1 MARYARLNMFFS
13 YRARDNQGKLQKGQ
27 FEAGSMNDAR
37 DRLKTKGWLVI
48 DLREVKNRAR
58 VGGKKLKLSLK
69 QRIVLTEQLAV
80 MMKAGL
86 SIGKALN
93 SLVEEAENDKIKAM
107 LSDLAAQVEGGTS
120 LSGALEMYHRTFG
133 TVYIQMVRAGEQAG
147 SLDKVLLRLTEQ
159 LQKDYEIKS
168 KVRGALIYPAV
179 VMTLMIVVIIVII
192 VFVMPTLGEVF
203 KESGVDLPVATR
215 ILLSLSDYSV
225 QYGGWILLA
234 AGLLF
239 AATKAILSLPRPA
252 LLWDKM
258 KLRIPIYGPFLKK
271 VLMARFSLG
280 FSSLMSAGLPILT
293 IFETLSELLD
303 NLAYK
308 DELQKITRKVENG
321 EPIAQSL
328 HESPLF
334 PGMVG
339 QLTAIGEQT
348 GSMDEMFAVIA
359 SFYEKEVDNL
369 TRNLSSALEPIIMVV
384 MGVGVAF
391 ILLSVLQP
399 MYGLVSTT

>member
-1 MARYARLNMFFS
+1 MDFTF
-13 YRARDNQGKLQKGQ
+13 RARDNQGKLQKGRI
-27 FEAGSMNDAR
+27 EASSSSDAR
-37 DRLKTKGWLVI
+37 NRLKTKGWLVI
-48 DLREVKNRAR
+48 DLKEQKGRSGKNSKR
-58 VGGKKLKLSLK
+58 LKISLK

-86 SIGKALN
+86 SIGKCLN
-93 SLVEEAENDKIKAM
+93 SLMEESENQKIKNM
-107 LSDLAAQVEGGTS
+107 LADLSALVEGGTP
-120 LSGALEMYHRTFG
+120 LSEALETYHRTFG

-147 SLDKVLLRLTEQ
+147 SLDKVLMRLSEQ
-159 LQKDYEIKS
+159 LQKDYEIRS
-168 KVRGALIYPAV
+168 KVRGALIYPTV
-179 VMTLMIVVIIVII
+179 VMTMMIIVIAIII
-192 VFVMPTLGEVF
+192 VFVLPKLGEVF
-203 KESGVDLPVATR
+203 SESGVELPIATR
-215 ILLSLSDYSV
+215 ILLAISAFSV
-225 QYGGWILLA
+225 KYGLWIIVGGVL
-234 AGLLF
+234 GF
-239 AATKAILSLPRPA
+239 AALKFILSLPRSA
-252 LLWDKM
+252 LAWDRF
-258 KLRIPIYGPFLKK
+258 KLRIPIYGPFIKK

-293 IFETLSELLD
+293 IFETLAEMLD

-308 DELQKITRKVENG
+308 EELTAIARKVENG
-321 EPIAQSL
+321 HPIAQSL

-348 GSMDEMFAVIA
+348 GAMDEMFGVVA

-384 MGVGVAF
+384 LGVGIAF

-399 MYGLVSTT
+399 MYGLVSAT

>member
-1 MARYARLNMFFS
+1 MNFN
-13 YRARDNQGKLQKGQ
+13 YRARDNSGQLQKGQ
-27 FEAGSMNDAR
+27 IEAASANDAR
-37 DRLKTKGWLVI
+37 ARLKAKGWLVVE
-48 DLREVKNRAR
+48 LKERK
-58 VGGKKLKLSLK
+58 GKSSANKAKRLKISLK

-86 SIGKALN
+86 SVGKAIN
-93 SLVEEAENDKIKAM
+93 SLMEESDNPKIKAM
-107 LSDLAAQVEGGTS
+107 LYDLGTQVEGGTS
-120 LSGALEMYHRTFG
+120 LSEALESYHYAFG
-133 TVYIQMVRAGEQAG
+133 TVYIQMVRAGEEAG
-147 SLDKVLLRLTEQ
+147 SLDKVLMRLSEQ

-179 VMTLMIVVIIVII
+179 VMTLMLVIIIIIVV
-192 VFVMPTLGEVF
+192 FVLPKLGEIF
-203 KESGVDLPVATR
+203 AESGVDLPIATR
-215 ILLSLSDYSV
+215 ILLGISAFSV
-225 QYGGWILLA
+225 KYGVWIIVA
-234 AGLLF
+234 AILGF
-239 AATKAILSLPRPA
+239 ISIRAILSLPRPA
-252 LLWDKM
+252 LFWDRL

-271 VLMARFSLG
+271 VIMARFSLG

-293 IFETLSELLD
+293 IFETLAELLD

-308 DELQKITRKVENG
+308 DELTKIARKVENG
-321 EPIAQSL
+321 QPIAKSL

-339 QLTAIGEQT
+339 QLAAIGEQT
-348 GSMDEMFAVIA
+348 GSLDEMFAVVA
-359 SFYEKEVDNL
+359 SFYDKEVDNL

-384 MGVGVAF
+384 LGLGVAF

>member
-1 MARYARLNMFFS
+1 MDFTYK
-13 YRARDNQGKLQKGQ
+13 ARDNQGNLQKGRVD
-27 FEAGSMNDAR
+27 AASATDAR
-37 DRLKTKGWLVI
+37 ARLKAKGWLVV
-48 DLREVKNRAR
+48 DLKEHKGRSGK
-58 VGGKKLKLSLK
+58 GSKKLKISLK

-86 SIGKALN
+86 SIGKCLN
-93 SLVEEAENDKIKAM
+93 SLMEESENQKIKTM
-107 LSDLAAQVEGGTS
+107 LADLSAQVEGGTA
-120 LSGALEMYHRTFG
+120 LSDALETYHRTFG

-147 SLDKVLLRLTEQ
+147 SLDKVLMRLSEQ
-159 LQKDYEIKS
+159 LQKDYEIRS
-168 KVRGALIYPAV
+168 KVRGALIYPTV
-179 VMTLMIVVIIVII
+179 VMTMMIVVIAIII
-192 VFVMPTLGEVF
+192 VFVLPKLGEVF
-203 KESGVDLPVATR
+203 TESGVELPIATK
-215 ILLSLSDYSV
+215 
-225 QYGGWILLA
+225 ILLA
-234 AGLLF
+234 VSAFSVKYGVWIIVCAILGF
-239 AATKAILSLPRPA
+239 ISIKAILSLPRPA
-252 LLWDKM
+252 LFWDRT
-258 KLRIPIYGPFLKK
+258 KLRIPIYGPFIKK

-293 IFETLSELLD
+293 IFETLAELLD

-308 DELQKITRKVENG
+308 EELITIARKVENG
-321 EPIAQSL
+321 RPIAQSL

-348 GSMDEMFAVIA
+348 GAMDEMFGVVA

-384 MGVGVAF
+384 LGVGIAF